1 MNITITSNAINN
13 GKQHVLKV
21 PFLGTFTVDQKDRN
35 RAIAY
40 VLSNNKSDSLY
51 FLRKLSIEC

>member
-1 MNITITSNAINN
+1 MNITITSNAINY
-13 GKQHVLKV
+13 GKQHVIKV

>member
-1 MNITITSNAINN
+1 MNITITSNAIND

-40 VLSNNKSDSLY
+40 VLSHNKSDSLY

>member
-1 MNITITSNAINN
+1 MNITITSNAIND